1 MKTRINVRALP
12 GRLTILT
19 ILFFSTSVAA
29 LDDSAREALMKKSN
43 CLKCHSVE
51 KKKDGP
57 SFKETAGKY
66 KDKTDAEEK
75 LYTHLT
81 TNPKVKIDGK
91 EETHD
96 MLKTK
101 DESDIK
107 AVITWILS
115 R

>member
-1 MKTRINVRALP
+1 MKSRIGVCMLLEALAMAT
-12 GRLTILT
+12 LLI
-19 ILFFSTSVAA
+19 FSTSATA
-29 LDDSAREALMKKSN
+29 LDDTAREALMKKSN
-43 CLKCHSVE
+43 CFKCHSVE

-57 SFKETAGKY
+57 PFKETAGKY
-66 KDKTDAEEK
+66 KDKTDGQEK

-101 DESDIK
+101 DEADIK